1 MKTYDYSE
9 KYATC
14 AVCGDIHGEFDFLV
28 GKMLRMELTDTL
40 VIVAGDCGIGFD
52 TPGYY
57 RRTYQRIAKTLKKLN
72 SSLLLVRGNHDD
84 PEFFQREMIVFPRM
98 RTLPDYSIIRF
109 KDRTILCVGGA
120 ISIDRLYRIDQM
132 RILADSGR
140 APRKLYWENETPQF
154 DEREMN
160 AIKEAG
166 LRIDTVVTHTAPS
179 FCYPTTKRGI
189 EMWMA
194 YDPNLEKDI
203 DEERATMDRL
213 HNRLLS
219 DGHPLTQW
227 YYGHYH
233 CTSND
238 RIDGVGFHLLD
249 IGQINEI
256 PVYR

>member
-1 MKTYDYSE
+1 MKTYNYSD
-9 KYATC
+9 KYTAC

-40 VIVAGDCGIGFD
+40 VIIAGDCSIGFD
-52 TPGYY
+52 EPGYY

-72 SSLLLVRGNHDD
+72 SGLLLVRGNHDD
-84 PEFFQREMIVFPRM
+84 PEYFQRELIAFPRM
-98 RTLPDYSIIRF
+98 KTLPDYSVVRF

-120 ISIDRLYRIDQM
+120 ISIDRLYRQSQQAQ
-132 RILADSGR
+132 R
-140 APRKLYWENETPQF
+140 PRKLYWENEPPQF
-154 DEREMN
+154 DQREMD
-160 AIKEAG
+160 AIGDAG

-189 EMWMA
+189 EMWMD
-194 YDPNLEKDI
+194 YDPTLGKDI
-203 DEERATMDRL
+203 DEERATMDRIY
-213 HNRLLS
+213 NRLIA
-219 DGHPLTQW
+219 DGHPLSLW

-233 CTSND
+233 CTCSD
-238 RIDGVGFHLLD
+238 KIDGVGFYLLD

>member
-1 MKTYDYSE
+1 MAS
-9 KYATC
+9 
-14 AVCGDIHGEFDFLV
+14 VS
-28 GKMLRMELTDTL
+28 TL
-40 VIVAGDCGIGFD
+40 
-52 TPGYY
+52 PGYY

-72 SSLLLVRGNHDD
+72 CGLLLIRGNHDA
-84 PEFFQREMIVFPRM
+84 PEFFQRERIVFPRM
-98 RTLPDYSIIRF
+98 RTLPDYSVIRF

-233 CTSND
+233 CTSSD
-238 RIDGVGFHLLD
+238 RIDGVGFYLLD
-249 IGQINEI
+249 IGQIREVPI
-256 PVYR
+256 SR

>member
-28 GKMLRMELTDTL
+28 GKMLRMELTNTL

-52 TPGYY
+52 ETGYY

-72 SSLLLVRGNHDD
+72 SGLLLVRGNHDD
-84 PEFFQREMIVFPRM
+84 PEFFQREMIAFPRM
-98 RTLPDYSIIRF
+98 RTLPDYSVVRF

-140 APRKLYWENETPQF
+140 APRKLYWENEAPQF
-154 DEREMN
+154 DEREMD
-160 AIKEAG
+160 AIREAG

-194 YDPNLEKDI
+194 YDPNLGKDI
-203 DEERATMDRL
+203 DEERATMDQIY
-213 HNRLLS
+213 NRLIT

-233 CTSND
+233 CTSSD
-238 RIDGVGFHLLD
+238 RINGIGFYLLD
-249 IGQINEI
+249 IGQIREV
-256 PVYR
+256 PMSR

>member
-1 MKTYDYSE
+1 MNAFDYSK
-9 KYATC
+9 KYVTC

-72 SSLLLVRGNHDD
+72 SGLLLVRGNHDD
-84 PEFFQREMIVFPRM
+84 PEYFQRERIVFPRM

-140 APRKLYWENETPQF
+140 QPRKLYWENETPQF

-233 CTSND
+233 CTSSD
-238 RIDGVGFHLLD
+238 RIDGVGFYLLD
-249 IGQINEI
+249 IGQIREVPI
-256 PVYR
+256 SR